1 MVAIGLFAIAMGV
14 GGINSVIAYLGPN
27 DNKTAVT
34 AVPFFLLAGAA
45 VARYLGM

>member
-1 MVAIGLFAIAMGV
+1 MVALVLFCFGIVIGVINGIAGYF
-14 GGINSVIAYLGPN
+14 GNN